1 MNLPNYRRA
10 DVIATVLDIRTVAE
24 DTFWLEL
31 YADGITENA
40 FPGQFVMIEVPGRF
54 LRRPFS
60 IAGVEGKRIKILL
73 RTVGEGTRILARVR
87 RNYRLRV
94 LGPLG
99 NGFPKIG
106 TPPMLI
112 AGGVGLAPM
121 LFAKSVWKDAP
132 LLYGEKDEKY
142 LVDRTILPA
151 DTLIAVEE
159 SEKANKFR
167 GTVVELAERQSP
179 RPIFACGPAPMLDAL
194 AQLAEKWRVPAW
206 FSLESR
212 MACGFG
218 VCNGCVIRTA
228 EGYKKV
234 CTDGP
239 VFECGLV
246 KDYLLE
252 DYGI

>member
-1 MNLPNYRRA
+1 MNLPDYKRA
-10 DVIATVLDIRTVAE
+10 EVIATVLDIRTVAE
-24 DTFWLEL
+24 NTFWLEL
-31 YADGITENA
+31 YAAGVAERA
-40 FPGQFVMIEVPGRF
+40 VPGQFVMIEVPGKF

-60 IAGVEGKRIKILL
+60 IAGVEGRRIKILF
-73 RTVGEGTRILARVR
+73 RAVGEGTRVLARVR
-87 RNYRLRV
+87 RNYQLRV

-99 NGFPKIG
+99 GGFPQVDS
-106 TPPMLI
+106 PPMLV

-121 LFAKSVWKDAP
+121 LFVKVFLPEAV
-132 LLYGEKDEKY
+132 LLYGEKNENY

-151 DTLIAVEE
+151 DALIAVEGG
-159 SEKANKFR
+159 KKVVGFR

-194 AQLAEKWRVPAW
+194 AKLAEKWQVPAW

-239 VFECGLV
+239 VFEYTLV

-252 DYGI
+252 NYGI